1 MFFLYIK
8 SSYVL
13 LFVVFLMEKGNK
25 ELLKEKNSTC
35 ISQSLK
41 DFYFNLLFQ
50 KLIIIMTIWWFY
62 TRVFKWNVLK
72 MVCLRAVLKNRKLGA
87 KETEELKQKT
97 KKTKRICSLG
107 SSMKQTRI
115 TAH

>member
-1 MFFLYIK
+1 
-8 SSYVL
+8 
-13 LFVVFLMEKGNK
+13 
-25 ELLKEKNSTC
+25 
-35 ISQSLK
+35 
-41 DFYFNLLFQ
+41 
-50 KLIIIMTIWWFY
+50 
-62 TRVFKWNVLK
+62 

>member
-1 MFFLYIK
+1 MILYTSIQVK
-8 SSYVL
+8 C
-13 LFVVFLMEKGNK
+13 
-25 ELLKEKNSTC
+25 T
-35 ISQSLK
+35 Q
-41 DFYFNLLFQ
+41 
-50 KLIIIMTIWWFY
+50 
-62 TRVFKWNVLK
+62 

-107 SSMKQTRI
+107 SSMKQTRV